1 MKKGLTLFLAVCM
14 LAGVTGC
21 ADSGQKKGGAEHPVY
36 SASMAA
42 QDYER
47 ENPSVEENRPGNSGD
62 VLETE
67 QMKDGINK
75 FAFHMYE
82 QAENGGN
89 MFFSPYSLCSALAM
103 LNVAADDVTE
113 EELEQMLGITDAGEW
128 NREMKACL
136 EKKWSDETYVLTANS
151 LWMQKDY
158 EWAENVKTEVLQPLG
173 YFYNSELYETDFKE
187 NPDTAK
193 NGINGWV
200 KEHTKGMIPEIIS
213 QIPDDTVLALLN
225 AVYFEG
231 KWETPFVEDDTFEQ
245 TFYGTSGEKQT
256 EMMHM
261 WGEHFRYAEYDGIK
275 GISIPYKDSTVV
287 MKIYLSVEGTE
298 TPGEW
303 FGSMSDGERQALLD
317 CLDTASY
324 EKISNLTIPKF
335 TLEKTLD
342 NLPALLQQ
350 MGMVSAF
357 GEGADFEKL
366 GKDLY
371 VTDVL
376 HKAKVIVDEQGTKAA
391 AVTSIMV
398 AETAAFI
405 EEQRIDFVADRPF
418 LFVLQDT
425 ETGIVLFM
433 GQFNMVE

>member
-1 MKKGLTLFLAVCM
+1 MKKGIALFLTVCM

-21 ADSGQKKGGAEHPVY
+21 GDSGQKKGEAQHPVY

-42 QDYER
+42 QDYVK
-47 ENPSVEENRPGNSGD
+47 ENPSAEENRPGNPGD
-62 VLETE
+62 ALETE
-67 QMKDGINK
+67 QMRDGINK

-82 QAENGGN
+82 QAENGEN

-113 EELEQMLGITDAGEW
+113 EELEQMLGITDADEW
-128 NREMKACL
+128 NREMKAYL
-136 EKKWSDETYVLTANS
+136 EKKWSDDTYVLTANS

-158 EWAENVKTEVLQPLG
+158 EWAENVKTDVLQPLG
-173 YFYNSELYETDFKE
+173 YFYNSELYETDFKGD
-187 NPDTAK
+187 PDTAK

-200 KEHTKGMIPEIIS
+200 KDHTKGMIPEIIN
-213 QIPDDTVLALLN
+213 QVPDDTVLALLN

-231 KWETPFVEDDTFEQ
+231 KWEIPFVEDDTYEQ

-261 WGEHFRYAEYDGIK
+261 SGEHFRYAEYNGIT
-275 GISIPYKDSTVV
+275 GISIPYKDSSVV
-287 MKIYLSVEGTE
+287 MKVYMPTVGTE

-303 FGSMSDGERQALLD
+303 FGSMSDEERQALLD

-324 EKISNLTIPKF
+324 EKISNLTLPKF

-391 AVTSIMV
+391 AVTAIMV
-398 AETAAFI
+398 ETMAVFVEDERI
-405 EEQRIDFVADRPF
+405 EFVADRPF

-433 GQFNMVE
+433 GQFNTVE